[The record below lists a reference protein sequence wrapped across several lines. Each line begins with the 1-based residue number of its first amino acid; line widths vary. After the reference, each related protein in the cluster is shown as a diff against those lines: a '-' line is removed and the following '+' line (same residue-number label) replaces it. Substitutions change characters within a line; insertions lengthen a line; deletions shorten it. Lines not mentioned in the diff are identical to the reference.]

1 VEGQDR
7 IDDGKSGKNLE
18 KSPEVAAK
26 ASRRR
31 FTAWRAP
38 QKLIHLLRRFTSH
51 FGQRRLSMTSKIKRR
66 SPEQIVRAIQEG
78 EAMLAG
84 EKPLAEVLQKLE
96 ISEATW
102 LRWKNQ

>member
-1 VEGQDR
+1 
-7 IDDGKSGKNLE
+7 
-18 KSPEVAAK
+18 
-26 ASRRR
+26 
-31 FTAWRAP
+31 
-38 QKLIHLLRRFTSH
+38 
-51 FGQRRLSMTSKIKRR
+51 MTSKRKRR

-102 LRWKNQ
+102 LRWKNQYGGMKSTEARRLKELELENQRLKLMLAEAELDKRMLKVIAEGNF